1 MEISE
6 TSPGKWKIKTSTTL
20 KSMEI
25 NFELGK
31 AFDEKALDGRDVST
45 TVTQVSR
52 KVIQNGGIV
61 VVIEL

>member
-1 MEISE
+1 
-6 TSPGKWKIKTSTTL
+6 
-20 KSMEI
+20 MEI